1 VRNRNVLSPVTFER
15 TPSPGPA
22 ARDHPLP
29 EEGEGQTCELSK
41 RLCINKSRTH
51 CHVPHYPANRFRFL
65 GLAWLGVTLT
75 WHSACSPSTPADS
88 RACGT
93 AQAATGSG
101 TVPVGVVTAQRKDL
115 TRTITLPG
123 TLVAFSEVT
132 LYGKVAGYVKSIRV
146 DKGDT
151 VRRGQTLALLEAPEM
166 VKEVDQAEASFREAR
181 ARLDRAKAEANL
193 QAATYK
199 RYGEVHAKDPD
210 AISNQE
216 LDEFRSR
223 SEVADA
229 EVKLAEARVETAR
242 ANHARL
248 VVLNEYASINSPFS
262 GVVTA
267 RYVDPGALIQ
277 AATSSTQG
285 QPIVTVQDLDTIRV
299 YVSVP
304 EIDVPFVHI
313 GTPASLTTAAYP
325 GKVFKAA
332 VTRFTEALDPSTR
345 TMKTE
350 IDVRNPQHI
359 LRPGMY
365 ADVTLE
371 IEKLP
376 DVLVIPDSALAV
388 EGSKKFV
395 WVVRDGT
402 AHRVQVE
409 TGLDDGNQ
417 LEVRS
422 GLEGGEQVVVAG
434 KDGLAEGKA
443 VQASTASSR

>member
-1 VRNRNVLSPVTFER
+1 
-15 TPSPGPA
+15 
-22 ARDHPLP
+22 
-29 EEGEGQTCELSK
+29 
-41 RLCINKSRTH
+41 
-51 CHVPHYPANRFRFL
+51 
-65 GLAWLGVTLT
+65 
-75 WHSACSPSTPADS
+75 
-88 RACGT
+88 
-93 AQAATGSG
+93 
-101 TVPVGVVTAQRKDL
+101 
-115 TRTITLPG
+115 
-123 TLVAFSEVT
+123 
-132 LYGKVAGYVKSIRV
+132 
-146 DKGDT
+146 
-151 VRRGQTLALLEAPEM
+151 M
-166 VKEVDQAEASFREAR
+166 
-181 ARLDRAKAEANL
+181 
-193 QAATYK
+193 
-199 RYGEVHAKDPD
+199 
-210 AISNQE
+210 
-216 LDEFRSR
+216 
-223 SEVADA
+223 
-229 EVKLAEARVETAR
+229 
-242 ANHARL
+242 
-248 VVLNEYASINSPFS
+248 
-262 GVVTA
+262 
-267 RYVDPGALIQ
+267 
-277 AATSSTQG
+277 
-285 QPIVTVQDLDTIRV
+285 
-299 YVSVP
+299 SVP

-422 GLEGGEQVVVAG
+422 GLEGGEQVMVAG

-443 VQASTASSR
+443 VQASSASGR

>member
-1 VRNRNVLSPVTFER
+1 VPNKMVRD
-15 TPSPGPA
+15 G
-22 ARDHPLP
+22 HPP
-29 EEGEGQTCELSK
+29 RPKKNGCRS
-41 RLCINKSRTH
+41 
-51 CHVPHYPANRFRFL
+51 
-65 GLAWLGVTLT
+65 LGVTLLGLT
-75 WHSACSPSTPADS
+75 LPWHCACSHSTPADPQ
-88 RACGT
+88 A
-93 AQAATGSG
+93 AQAGARSG
-101 TVPVGVVTAQRKDL
+101 KIPVGVVTAQRKDL

-123 TLVAFSEVT
+123 TLVAFNEAT

-151 VRRGQTLALLEAPEM
+151 VRRGQILAALEAPEM

-181 ARLDRAKAEANL
+181 ASLDRAKAEADL

-199 RYGEVHAKDPD
+199 RYSEVHAKDPD

-216 LDEFRSR
+216 LDEYRSR
-223 SEVADA
+223 FDVANA
-229 EVKLAEARVETAR
+229 EVNLAEARIETAR
-242 ANHARL
+242 ANHERL
-248 VVLNEYASINSPFS
+248 MALNEYASITSPFG

-285 QPIVTVQDLDTIRV
+285 QPVVTVQDLDTIRV

-332 VTRFTEALDPSTR
+332 VTRFAEALDPSTR

-350 IDVRNPQHI
+350 ADVRNPQHV

-371 IEKLP
+371 IERLP
-376 DVLVIPDSALAV
+376 NVLVISDSALAV

-395 WVVRDGT
+395 RVVRDGT

-417 LEVRS
+417 VEIRS
-422 GLEGGEQVVVAG
+422 GLKRGEQVVFAG
-434 KDGLAEGKA
+434 KDGLAEGKV
-443 VQASTASSR
+443 VQASTVDSK

>member
-1 VRNRNVLSPVTFER
+1 VPNKTVRDGHPPHRKKNGCRSLAVT
-15 TPSPGPA
+15 
-22 ARDHPLP
+22 L
-29 EEGEGQTCELSK
+29 
-41 RLCINKSRTH
+41 
-51 CHVPHYPANRFRFL
+51 L
-65 GLAWLGVTLT
+65 GLTLP
-75 WHSACSPSTPADS
+75 WHCACSHSTPADPQ
-88 RACGT
+88 A
-93 AQAATGSG
+93 AQAAARLG
-101 TVPVGVVTAQRKDL
+101 VIPVGVVTAQRKDL

-123 TLVAFSEVT
+123 TLVAFNEAT
-132 LYGKVAGYVKSIRV
+132 LYGKVAGYVKSIGV

-166 VKEVDQAEASFREAR
+166 VKEVDQAEASFREAL
-181 ARLDRAKAEANL
+181 ARLNRAKAEADL

-199 RYGEVHAKDPD
+199 RYSEVHAKDPD

-216 LDEFRSR
+216 LDEFRSKA
-223 SEVADA
+223 EVADA

-242 ANHARL
+242 ANHGRL
-248 VVLNEYASINSPFS
+248 VALNEYASITAPFS
-262 GVVTA
+262 GVVTG

-285 QPIVTVQDLDTIRV
+285 QPVVTVQDLDTIRV

-304 EIDVPFVHI
+304 EVDVPLVHA
-313 GTPASLTTAAYP
+313 GTPASLATAAYP

-332 VTRFTEALDPSTR
+332 VTRFAEALDPSTR

-350 IDVRNPQHI
+350 IDVRNPQRI

-371 IEKLP
+371 IEALAN
-376 DVLVIPDSALAV
+376 VLVIPDSALVV
-388 EGSKKFV
+388 EGAKKFV

-422 GLEGGEQVVVAG
+422 GLKGGEQVVVAG

-443 VQASTASSR
+443 VQASSASGR

>member
-1 VRNRNVLSPVTFER
+1 MRNRNVLSPVTFER

-75 WHSACSPSTPADS
+75 WHSACSPYTPADS

-123 TLVAFSEVT
+123 TLVAFSEAT
-132 LYGKVAGYVKSIRV
+132 LYGKVAGYVKSVPV
-146 DKGDT
+146 DKGDK
-151 VRRGQTLALLEAPEM
+151 VRGGQILALLEAPEM

-422 GLEGGEQVVVAG
+422 GLKGGEQVVVAG

-443 VQASTASSR
+443 VQASSASGR

>member
-1 VRNRNVLSPVTFER
+1 VPDKTVRDGHPPHHKENGCRSVVVT
-15 TPSPGPA
+15 
-22 ARDHPLP
+22 L
-29 EEGEGQTCELSK
+29 
-41 RLCINKSRTH
+41 
-51 CHVPHYPANRFRFL
+51 L
-65 GLAWLGVTLT
+65 GLTLP
-75 WHSACSPSTPADS
+75 WHCACSPSTPADS

-93 AQAATGSG
+93 AQAAARSG
-101 TVPVGVVTAQRKDL
+101 KIPVGVITAQRKDL

-422 GLEGGEQVVVAG
+422 GLKGGEQVVVAG

-443 VQASTASSR
+443 VQASSASGR

>member
-1 VRNRNVLSPVTFER
+1 MPNKMVSDGQPPRHKKNACR
-15 TPSPGPA
+15 
-22 ARDHPLP
+22 PLVA
-29 EEGEGQTCELSK
+29 TL
-41 RLCINKSRTH
+41 
-51 CHVPHYPANRFRFL
+51 L
-65 GLAWLGVTLT
+65 GLTLP
-75 WHSACSPSTPADS
+75 WHCACSPSAPADP
-88 RACGT
+88 RACGA
-93 AQAATGSG
+93 AQAAARSDK
-101 TVPVGVVTAQRKDL
+101 VPVGVVTAQRKDL

-123 TLVAFSEVT
+123 TLVAFSEAT
-132 LYGKVAGYVKSIRV
+132 LYGKVAGYVKSIHV

-151 VRRGQTLALLEAPEM
+151 VRRGQTLAVLEAPEM

-181 ARLDRAKAEANL
+181 ASLDRAKGEADL
-193 QAATYK
+193 QSATYK
-199 RYGEVHAKDPD
+199 RYSEVHGKDPD
-210 AISNQE
+210 AVSNQE
-216 LDEFRSR
+216 LDEYRSR

-242 ANHARL
+242 ANHGRL
-248 VVLNEYASINSPFS
+248 VALNEYASITAPFS
-262 GVVTA
+262 GVVTG

-285 QPIVTVQDLDTIRV
+285 QPVVTVQNLDTIRV

-304 EIDVPFVHI
+304 ELDVPFVHI

-325 GKVFKAA
+325 RKVFKAA
-332 VTRFTEALDPSTR
+332 VTRFAEALEPSTR

-350 IDVRNPQHI
+350 IDLRNFQHV

-365 ADVTLE
+365 GDVTLE

-376 DVLVIPDSALAV
+376 NVLVIPDYALAV
-388 EGSKKFV
+388 EGSKRLV

-417 LEVRS
+417 VEVRS
-422 GLEGGEQVVVAG
+422 GLKGGEQVVVAG